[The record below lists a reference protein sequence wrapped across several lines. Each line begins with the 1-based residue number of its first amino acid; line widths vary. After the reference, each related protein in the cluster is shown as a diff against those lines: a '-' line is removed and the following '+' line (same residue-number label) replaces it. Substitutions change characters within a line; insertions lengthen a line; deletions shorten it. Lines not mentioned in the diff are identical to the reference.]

1 MMERYSTTALYT
13 NLKICLLY
21 TYRERFEN
29 ILCSND
35 NSDGCIDV
43 ANRCNRSN
51 FDVYNFLCVGSTLS

>member
-13 NLKICLLY
+13 NLKIYICLLY

-29 ILCSND
+29 ILCGND

-43 ANRCNRSN
+43 AII
-51 FDVYNFLCVGSTLS
+51 DVIDQISTFLTSCVLV